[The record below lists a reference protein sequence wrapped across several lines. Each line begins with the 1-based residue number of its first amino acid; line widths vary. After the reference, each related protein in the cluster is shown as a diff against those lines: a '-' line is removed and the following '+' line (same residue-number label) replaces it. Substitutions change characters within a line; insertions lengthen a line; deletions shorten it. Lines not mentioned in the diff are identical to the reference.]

1 MFLVSMAA
9 VNVIIVENFGCLSL
23 AFVVIVHLF
32 NDALFV
38 ADHPL
43 LVANFVD
50 EPLMMGNHDNATAE
64 PLERAS
70 KGIDRIG
77 IEIIGRLIQCHK
89 MGSRPE
95 GSTKSEL
102 GLLTG
107 GERSD
112 VTIAAHFLV
121 DAELLEVLHDFTTR

>member
-50 EPLMMGNHDNATAE
+50 EPWEQNGKINNVAKRNWINDEHM
-64 PLERAS
+64 
-70 KGIDRIG
+70 
-77 IEIIGRLIQCHK
+77 
-89 MGSRPE
+89 
-95 GSTKSEL
+95 
-102 GLLTG
+102 
-107 GERSD
+107 
-112 VTIAAHFLV
+112 
-121 DAELLEVLHDFTTR
+121 